1 MNINLKTGIVIL
13 NYNDYKTTIKL
24 IEKIKNFNSIDLIV
38 IVDNCSTD
46 ESYKKINEYTNNK
59 VILIKSDKNGGYA
72 YGNNFG
78 SRYLIE
84 NHKCDIIFIANPDV
98 EFEENLVIEIKRQ
111 FEKNTKYSVLSGVM
125 LDVNGKVVKEPY
137 WDIPTYTDDLLNY
150 FFLGRR
156 VNNKEFKIDYNQEI
170 MEVEVIPGSF
180 LAIKTN
186 VLKDINYYD
195 ENTFLYC
202 EERIL
207 GKRLKNKGYKSGI
220 ITGIAYKHMH
230 SISIKKTF
238 KKVDTI
244 KIFYNS
250 KLYYNKKYNKVG
262 KFKECILQT
271 ASKISLLEYKILE
284 KFSHKI

>member
-13 NYNDYKTTIKL
+13 NYNDSKTTIKL

-46 ESYKKINEYTNNK
+46 ESYNKINKYTNNK
-59 VILIKSDKNGGYA
+59 IILIKSDKNGGYA

-78 SRYLIE
+78 SRYLID
-84 NHKCDIIFIANPDV
+84 NHECDIIFIANPDV
-98 EFEENLVIEIKRQ
+98 EFEENLVIEIKKQ
-111 FEKNTKYSVLSGVM
+111 FEKNEKYSVLSGVM
-125 LDVNGKVVKEPY
+125 LDINGKVTKAPY
-137 WDIPTYTDDLLNY
+137 WDIPTYIYDLLDY
-150 FFLGRR
+150 FFIGRR
-156 VNNKEFKIDYNQEI
+156 INKKEFKIDYNQEI

-186 VLKDINYYD
+186 VLKEIDYYD

-207 GKRLKNKGYKSGI
+207 GKKLKNKGYKSGI
-220 ITGIAYKHMH
+220 ITGITYKHMH

-244 KIFYNS
+244 KIFYDS
-250 KLYYNKKYNKVG
+250 KLYYNKKYNKIG
-262 KFKECILQT
+262 KFKECILQI

-284 KFSHKI
+284 KIFT